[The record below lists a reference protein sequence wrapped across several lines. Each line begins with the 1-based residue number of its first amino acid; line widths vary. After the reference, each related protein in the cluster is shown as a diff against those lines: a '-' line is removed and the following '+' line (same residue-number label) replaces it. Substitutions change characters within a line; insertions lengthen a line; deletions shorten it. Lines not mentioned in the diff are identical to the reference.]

1 MALIRVNLA
10 PFEEIEDNFWWI
22 SDAAV
27 FVIVAAVSWFSVE
40 YHLDAIR
47 GETARKEAST
57 VQYKNALN
65 SVKPQIDRV
74 KNLKKNIEELNITYT
89 SITRITESKL
99 ARYLPIILLEHI
111 QILRPE
117 GVWLDSISYGN
128 SVDSNP
134 DGQDQT
140 NSPPP
145 TLIVE
150 GGALTNTILAEF
162 MTLLKATK
170 NQDIDPNDIRT
181 QAFFS
186 DVSIDFS
193 RLVPSKSKVEGEDLN
208 QTTLFF
214 PSSVNYRI
222 NITYKEQQTK
232 PALNKEI
239 SRFLKNRRKSLR

>member
-1 MALIRVNLA
+1 MALIRINLA

-27 FVIVAAVSWFSVE
+27 FMLFAALSWFSVE

-47 GETARKEAST
+47 EETARKEAST

-74 KNLKKNIEELNITYT
+74 RDLKKNIEELGTIYE

-111 QILRPE
+111 QILRPD
-117 GVWLDSISYGN
+117 GVWLDSISYGKSLESN
-128 SVDSNP
+128 S
-134 DGQDQT
+134 DGQEQT
-140 NSPPP
+140 DNQLPD
-145 TLIVE
+145 LIVE

-186 DVSIDFS
+186 AVSIDFS
-193 RLVPSKSKVEGEDLN
+193 RLVPSRSKVEGEDLN

-222 NITYKEQQTK
+222 NIKYKEQQTK
-232 PALNKEI
+232 PELNKEI